1 MGSERERLGAKQ
13 TEFCSRNQLV
23 WLLSVRRDQRKS
35 KTLDIIT
42 GFQVLD
48 GQYHVFVLEGL
59 ANEGIKKLWDK
70 LPRPQEEGRYIVNSF
85 NVRIKII
92 QTNLSSFHKE
102 LHVDKRI
109 WQRIKAFSLRWSF
122 H

>member
-1 MGSERERLGAKQ
+1 MMGSERERLGTKE
-13 TEFCSRNQLV
+13 TEFCCRNQLV
-23 WLLSVRRDQRKS
+23 WLLSFRRDQRKS

-70 LPRPQEEGRYIVNSF
+70 LPRPQEEGRYIVNSLCI
-85 NVRIKII
+85 NIHKKTL
-92 QTNLSSFHKE
+92 QTDLSSFHKE

-109 WQRIKAFSLRWSF
+109 
-122 H
+122 

>member
-1 MGSERERLGAKQ
+1 M
-13 TEFCSRNQLV
+13 
-23 WLLSVRRDQRKS
+23 
-35 KTLDIIT
+35 IT

-70 LPRPQEEGRYIVNSF
+70 LPRPQEEGRYIVNSLSL

-109 WQRIKAFSLRWSF
+109 
-122 H
+122 

>member
-1 MGSERERLGAKQ
+1 MGSERERLGTKQ

-70 LPRPQEEGRYIVNSF
+70 LPRPQEEGRYIVNSLSL

-92 QTNLSSFHKE
+92 QTNLSSCHKE

-109 WQRIKAFSLRWSF
+109 
-122 H
+122 

>member
-1 MGSERERLGAKQ
+1 M
-13 TEFCSRNQLV
+13 
-23 WLLSVRRDQRKS
+23 
-35 KTLDIIT
+35 
-42 GFQVLD
+42 
-48 GQYHVFVLEGL
+48 FVLEGL

-109 WQRIKAFSLRWSF
+109 
-122 H
+122 

>member
-1 MGSERERLGAKQ
+1 M
-13 TEFCSRNQLV
+13 
-23 WLLSVRRDQRKS
+23 
-35 KTLDIIT
+35 DIIT

-70 LPRPQEEGRYIVNSF
+70 LPRPQEEGRYMVNSLSS
-85 NVRIKII
+85 NVQIRIL
-92 QTNLSSFHKE
+92 QTDLSSFHKE

-109 WQRIKAFSLRWSF
+109 
-122 H
+122 

>member
-1 MGSERERLGAKQ
+1 M
-13 TEFCSRNQLV
+13 
-23 WLLSVRRDQRKS
+23 
-35 KTLDIIT
+35 
-42 GFQVLD
+42 
-48 GQYHVFVLEGL
+48 FVLEGL

-70 LPRPQEEGRYIVNSF
+70 LPRPQEEGRYIVNSLSL

-109 WQRIKAFSLRWSF
+109 
-122 H
+122 